1 MATMLGLLQAKAP
14 ENRKRGSQM
23 TSEFSSKFILR
34 TIFFVYIYMMMMAS
48 ANVLN
53 CEVRKH
59 KECGDQWTQAFTV
72 SGGAITTLW
81 AYITDNPL
89 QSGSKSPVSSPRKM
103 PTPNS
108 QDDKR
113 RQS

>member
-1 MATMLGLLQAKAP
+1 
-14 ENRKRGSQM
+14 M
-23 TSEFSSKFILR
+23 TPEFSSKFILR
-34 TIFFVYIYMMMMAS
+34 IIFFVYTYMMMMAS

-89 QSGSKSPVSSPRKM
+89 QSSSKLPVPSPRKM
-103 PTPNS
+103 PTPNN
-108 QDDKR
+108 QGDKR